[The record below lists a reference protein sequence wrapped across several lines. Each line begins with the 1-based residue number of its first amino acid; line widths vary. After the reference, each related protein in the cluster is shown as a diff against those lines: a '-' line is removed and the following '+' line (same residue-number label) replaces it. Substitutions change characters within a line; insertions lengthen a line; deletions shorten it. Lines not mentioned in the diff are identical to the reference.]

1 MRLVRSD
8 LLLLIYRNLMNIQR
22 WIARRE
28 AQWRELDTLLQRA
41 QQRGLKTL
49 NAKEIGTLASL
60 YRSVAADLAR
70 ANTNQIGETIVRELQ
85 ALTTRGYSLIYRGS
99 RRQELRGAIDFYLWK
114 LPQVLRET
122 WVYTAI
128 ACGIFLLGCLIAW
141 WCAWQDASFLP
152 LVVPQALIEKVRDR
166 RELWMG
172 SILGVEPL
180 AASGIAINNLS
191 VAFRM
196 VGGGIL
202 AGIWTIYALFFNGIL
217 IGAIATLVGQN
228 GLAYPFWAFVFPH
241 GALEL
246 PAIFIAG
253 GGGLLIARGLLFPGR
268 YRRRDALRIYG
279 LQAAQ
284 LVMGIFPMLLIAGA
298 IEGFFSPQEVIPS
311 PIKYL
316 AGTGLFILLILYT
329 LRRDRSQLIAAIPS
343 NR

>member
-1 MRLVRSD
+1 
-8 LLLLIYRNLMNIQR
+8 MNIQR
-22 WIARRE
+22 WIARRQ
-28 AQWRELDTLLQRA
+28 AQWQELDTLLQRA
-41 QQRGLKTL
+41 QQRGIKSL
-49 NAKEIGTLASL
+49 NAQEISTLASL

-70 ANTNQIGETIVRELQ
+70 ANTNQIGQTIIQELQ

-99 RRQELRGAIDFYLWK
+99 RRQEIRAAIDFYLWG
-114 LPQVLRET
+114 LPRALRET

-128 ACGIFLLGCLIAW
+128 AFALFLAGCLIAW
-141 WCAWQDASFLP
+141 WFAWQDASFMSLI
-152 LVVPQALIEKVRDR
+152 VPQELIEKVRDR
-166 RELWMG
+166 GELWMG

-196 VGGGIL
+196 VGGGIIL
-202 AGIWTIYALFFNGIL
+202 GLWTIYALFYNGLL

-241 GALEL
+241 GSLEL

-253 GGGLLIARGLLFPGR
+253 GAGLLIARGLLFPGR

-284 LVMGIFPMLLIAGA
+284 LVLGIVPMLLFAGA
-298 IEGFFSPQEVIPS
+298 IEGFFSPQDVIPS
-311 PIKYL
+311 PVKYL

-329 LRRDRSQLIAAIPS
+329 LREES
-343 NR
+343 

>member
-1 MRLVRSD
+1 
-8 LLLLIYRNLMNIQR
+8 MNIQR

-28 AQWRELDTLLQRA
+28 AQWRELDALLQRA
-41 QQRGLKTL
+41 QQRGMKTL
-49 NAKEIGTLASL
+49 NAQEIGKLASL

-70 ANTNQIGETIVRELQ
+70 ANTNQIGETIVSELQ

-128 ACGIFLLGCLIAW
+128 ACGIFLLGCTIAW

-152 LVVPQALIEKVRDR
+152 LVVPQELIEKVRDR
-166 RELWMG
+166 NQLWMG
-172 SILGVEPL
+172 AIIGTEPL

-191 VAFRM
+191 VALRM

-202 AGIWTIYALFFNGIL
+202 AGIWTIYALLFNGIL

-268 YRRRDALRIYG
+268 YRRRDALRMYG

-311 PIKYL
+311 PVKYV

-329 LRRDRSQLIAAIPS
+329 LRRDRGDRSSLMGL
-343 NR
+343 

>member
-1 MRLVRSD
+1 
-8 LLLLIYRNLMNIQR
+8 MNIQR
-22 WIARRE
+22 WIARRQ
-28 AQWRELDTLLQRA
+28 AQWQELDTLLQRA
-41 QQRGLKTL
+41 EKRGIKSLK
-49 NAKEIGTLASL
+49 AQEISTLASL

-70 ANTNQIGETIVRELQ
+70 ANTNQIGQTIIQELQ

-99 RRQELRGAIDFYLWK
+99 RRQEIRGAIDFYRWG
-114 LPQVLRET
+114 LPQILRET

-128 ACGIFLLGCLIAW
+128 AFALFLAGCLVGW
-141 WCAWQDASFLP
+141 WFAWQDTSFMSLI
-152 LVVPQALIEKVRDR
+152 VPQELIEKVRDR
-166 RELWMG
+166 GELWMG

-196 VGGGIL
+196 VGGGIVCGL
-202 AGIWTIYALFFNGIL
+202 WTIYALFYNGLL

-228 GLAYPFWAFVFPH
+228 SLAYPFWAFVFPH
-241 GALEL
+241 GSLEL

-253 GGGLLIARGLLFPGR
+253 GAGLLIARGLLFPGR

-284 LVMGIFPMLLIAGA
+284 LVLGIVPMLLLAGA
-298 IEGFFSPQEVIPS
+298 IEGFFSPQDVIPS
-311 PIKYL
+311 PVKYL

-329 LRRDRSQLIAAIPS
+329 LRKENRSSQKV
-343 NR
+343 

>member
-1 MRLVRSD
+1 
-8 LLLLIYRNLMNIQR
+8 MNIQR

-28 AQWRELDTLLQRA
+28 AQWQELDALLQRA

-128 ACGIFLLGCLIAW
+128 ACGIFLIGWTIAW
-141 WCAWQDASFLP
+141 WCAWQDASFLS
-152 LVVPQALIEKVRDR
+152 LVVPPALIEKVRDR

-202 AGIWTIYALFFNGIL
+202 AGIWTIYALFFNGIS

-316 AGTGLFILLILYT
+316 AGTGLFSLLILYT
-329 LRRDRSQLIAAIPS
+329 LRRDRSPLTASIS
-343 NR
+343 NDR

>member
-1 MRLVRSD
+1 
-8 LLLLIYRNLMNIQR
+8 MNIQR

-28 AQWRELDTLLQRA
+28 AKWQELDKLLQRA
-41 QQRGLKTL
+41 EQQGIKSL
-49 NAKEIGTLASL
+49 AAQEIGKLASL

-70 ANTNQIGETIVRELQ
+70 ANTNQIGQTIVQELQ
-85 ALTTRGYSLIYRGS
+85 ALTTRGYSQIYRGS
-99 RRQELRGAIDFYLWK
+99 RRQELRAAIEFYQWK

-122 WVYTAI
+122 WGYTAI
-128 ACGIFLLGCLIAW
+128 AFGLFLAGALIAW
-141 WCAWQDASFLP
+141 WFSWQDNSFMSAI
-152 LVVPQALIEKVRDR
+152 VPQALIEKVRDR
-166 RELWMG
+166 HQLWMG
-172 SILGVEPL
+172 SILGTEPS
-180 AASGIAINNLS
+180 AASSIAINNLS

-196 VGGGIL
+196 VAGGII
-202 AGIWTIYALFFNGIL
+202 AGLWTIFALFYNGL
-217 IGAIATLVGQN
+217 SIGAIATLVGQN

-284 LVMGIFPMLLIAGA
+284 LVMGLVPMLLIAGS

-316 AGTGLFILLILYT
+316 VGTILFILLILYT
-329 LRRDRSQLIAAIPS
+329 LRGCLKSS
-343 NR
+343 

>member
-1 MRLVRSD
+1 
-8 LLLLIYRNLMNIQR
+8 MNIQR
-22 WIARRE
+22 WIARRQ
-28 AQWRELDTLLQRA
+28 AQWQELDTLLQRA
-41 QQRGLKTL
+41 QRRGIKTL
-49 NAKEIGTLASL
+49 TAKEIGTLASL

-70 ANTNQIGETIVRELQ
+70 ANTNQIGQTIVQELQ

-99 RRQELRGAIDFYLWK
+99 RKQELREAVNFYLWK

-122 WVYTAI
+122 WGYTAI
-128 ACGIFLLGCLIAW
+128 AFGLFLVGALIAW
-141 WCAWQDASFLP
+141 WFAWQDASFMS
-152 LVVPQALIEKVRDR
+152 LVVPETMIEKVRDR
-166 RELWMG
+166 HQLWMG
-172 SILGVEPL
+172 SILGTEPF
-180 AASGIAINNLS
+180 AATSIAINNLS

-202 AGIWTIYALFFNGIL
+202 AGFWTIYALFYNGVL
-217 IGAIATLVGQN
+217 IGAVATLVGQN

-284 LVMGIFPMLLIAGA
+284 LVMGIVPMLLIAGA

-311 PIKYL
+311 PIKYV

-329 LRRDRSQLIAAIPS
+329 LRREQS
-343 NR
+343 

>member
-1 MRLVRSD
+1 
-8 LLLLIYRNLMNIQR
+8 MNIQR

-28 AQWRELDTLLQRA
+28 AKWQELDRLLLRA
-41 QQRGLKTL
+41 EKSGMKSL
-49 NAKEIGTLASL
+49 NAKEIGMLASL

-70 ANTNQIGETIVRELQ
+70 ANTNQIGQTIVQELQ
-85 ALTTRGYSLIYRGS
+85 ALTTRGYSQIYRGS
-99 RRQELRGAIDFYLWK
+99 RRQEVRGMVDFYLWE
-114 LPQVLRET
+114 LPRVLRET

-128 ACGIFLLGCLIAW
+128 AFGLFLIGGLIGW
-141 WCAWQDASFLP
+141 WFAWQDASFMS
-152 LVVPQALIEKVRDR
+152 LVVPQELIEKVRDR
-166 RELWMG
+166 QELWMG
-172 SILGVEPL
+172 SILGTEPF
-180 AASGIAINNLS
+180 AASSIAVNNLS
-191 VAFRM
+191 VTFRM

-202 AGIWTIYALFFNGIL
+202 AGLWTIYALFYNGLL

-253 GGGLLIARGLLFPGR
+253 GAGLLIARGLLFPGR
-268 YRRRDALRIYG
+268 YRRRDALRICG

-298 IEGFFSPQEVIPS
+298 IEGFFSPQNVIPS
-311 PIKYL
+311 PVKYL

-329 LRRDRSQLIAAIPS
+329 LRDDQKIIARD
-343 NR
+343 

>member
-1 MRLVRSD
+1 
-8 LLLLIYRNLMNIQR
+8 MNIQR

-28 AQWRELDTLLQRA
+28 AKWQELDRLLLRA
-41 QQRGLKTL
+41 EKSGMKSL

-70 ANTNQIGETIVRELQ
+70 ANTNQIGQTIVQELQ
-85 ALTTRGYSLIYRGS
+85 ALTTRGYSQIYRGS
-99 RRQELRGAIDFYLWK
+99 RRQEVRGMVDFYLWE
-114 LPQVLRET
+114 LPRVLRET

-128 ACGIFLLGCLIAW
+128 AFGLFLIGGLIGW
-141 WCAWQDASFLP
+141 WFAWQDASFMS
-152 LVVPQALIEKVRDR
+152 LVVPQELIEKVRDR
-166 RELWMG
+166 QELWMG
-172 SILGVEPL
+172 SILGTEPF
-180 AASGIAINNLS
+180 AASSIAVNNLS
-191 VAFRM
+191 VTFRM

-202 AGIWTIYALFFNGIL
+202 AGLWTIYALFYNGLL

-253 GGGLLIARGLLFPGR
+253 GAGLLIARGLLFPGR
-268 YRRRDALRIYG
+268 YRRRDALRICG

-298 IEGFFSPQEVIPS
+298 IEGFFSPQNVIPS
-311 PIKYL
+311 PVKYL

-329 LRRDRSQLIAAIPS
+329 LRDDQKIIDRD
-343 NR
+343 

>member
-1 MRLVRSD
+1 
-8 LLLLIYRNLMNIQR
+8 MNIQR

-28 AQWRELDTLLQRA
+28 AQWQELDTLLQRA
-41 QQRGLKTL
+41 ERHGIKSLT
-49 NAKEIGTLASL
+49 AKEIGTLASL

-70 ANTNQIGETIVRELQ
+70 AHTNQIGETIVQELQ
-85 ALTTRGYSLIYRGS
+85 ALTTRGYDRVYRGS
-99 RRQELRGAIDFYLWK
+99 RRQELRDALDFYLWN

-128 ACGIFLLGCLIAW
+128 AFSIFLAGASIAW
-141 WCAWQDASFLP
+141 WFTWQDNSFMS
-152 LVVPQALIEKVRDR
+152 LVVPQVLIEKVRDR
-166 RELWMG
+166 HQLWMG
-172 SILGVEPL
+172 SILGTEPS

-191 VAFRM
+191 VALRM

-202 AGIWTIYALFFNGIL
+202 AGIWTIYALFFNGIS
-217 IGAIATLVGQN
+217 IGSIATLVGQN

-268 YRRRDALRIYG
+268 YRRRDSLRIYG

-298 IEGFFSPQEVIPS
+298 IEGFLSPQEVIPS

-316 AGTGLFILLILYT
+316 TGIGLFSLLIIYI
-329 LRRDRSQLIAAIPS
+329 LRRERLK
-343 NR
+343 